1 MMMQAHPVKMA
12 SMPKFMAWMVG
23 RLHDR
28 EEDMDSVTS
37 FLRAEDVLLDLAA
50 KSKQALLEAVGL
62 FLHEH
67 RGIDAADVTAR
78 LAAREELGSTGLGQ
92 GVAIPHARF
101 EGLKEPQAVFARLQ
115 NPIDFDAPDDSPV
128 RFCFVLLVPAK
139 ATELH
144 LQILAH
150 VAEMLSDSALR
161 AKLDEAK
168 TADEVYRLLGG
179 YRGSNE

>member
-1 MMMQAHPVKMA
+1 MMQAYPVKMA

-23 RLHDR
+23 RVHDR
-28 EEDMDSVTS
+28 EGNMDSVKS
-37 FLRAEDVLLDLAA
+37 FLRAEDVLLDLEVTN
-50 KSKQALLEAVGL
+50 KPALLKAVGL
-62 FLHEH
+62 FLQEH
-67 RGIDAADVTAR
+67 RGVAATDVTAR
-78 LAAREELGSTGLGQ
+78 LVAREELGSTGLGQ

-101 EGLKEPQAVFARLQ
+101 EGLKEPLAVFVRLQ
-115 NPIDFDAPDDSPV
+115 NPIDFDAPDETPV

-161 AKLDEAK
+161 ANLDSAK
-168 TADEVYRLLGG
+168 TGDEVYGLLAS